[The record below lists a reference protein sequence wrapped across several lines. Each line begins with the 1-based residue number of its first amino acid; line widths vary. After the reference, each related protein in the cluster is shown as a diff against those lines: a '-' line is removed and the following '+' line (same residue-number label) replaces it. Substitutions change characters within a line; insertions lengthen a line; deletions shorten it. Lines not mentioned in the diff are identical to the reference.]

1 MRGDLLGS
9 NSLEQRLHVAVVSHD
24 QGILAGV
31 VGVNVASLQ
40 LLEFILIVGLAVELL
55 VLDFGTTKICLEW
68 TGVLTPSS
76 GPC

>member
-55 VLDFGTTKICLEW
+55 ILDFGTTKILLEW